1 MPTTIKDFPVRL
13 EAFLLEKLG
22 QPVHLCGAR
31 QLTGGASR
39 DTWAV
44 DLVVHG
50 AEKQCLV
57 VRRDMGGQ
65 IMPDALNRATEFAVL
80 QRAHQGGV
88 LVPRPR
94 WVCMDPEVLGS
105 AFLVMD
111 RLEGESV
118 GRRVLRDPDLAK
130 ARQKLPAQ
138 MGEQLAKVH
147 ALSYEGLDALPR
159 PRPGQSP
166 AQVALA
172 RTADQLRSLDEPHP
186 VLELVLRWLGQ
197 HAPTCLRLVL
207 VHGDFRIGNLMVGR
221 EGLVGVFDWEFA
233 HIGDPAED
241 LAWPCVKSWRFGHDE
256 LKLGGLGQP
265 EDFFAAYERASGTK
279 VDRES
284 VRFWELVGNLRW
296 AVGCIVQAH
305 RHLSGQAASIE
316 LASLGRRSCEM
327 ELELLDLV
335 TQGGTVGCEK
345 AIGKA

>member
-1 MPTTIKDFPVRL
+1 L
-13 EAFLLEKLG
+13 EAFLQEKLS

-39 DTWAV
+39 DTWTV

-50 AEKQCLV
+50 AEKQSLV
-57 VRRDMGGQ
+57 VRRDLGGQ
-65 IMPDALNRATEFAVL
+65 IMPDALDRATEFAVL
-80 QRAHQGGV
+80 QRAHQAGV

-94 WVCMDPEVLGS
+94 WVCMDATVLGS
-105 AFLVMD
+105 PFFVMD

-118 GRRVLRDPDLAK
+118 GRRVLRDTDLAE
-130 ARQKLPAQ
+130 ARRRLPAQ
-138 MGEQLAKVH
+138 MGEQLAKIH
-147 ALSYEGLDALPR
+147 ALSFEGLDGLPR
-159 PRPGQSP
+159 PGPGQSP

-172 RTADQLRSLDEPHP
+172 RTAEQLRGLGEPHP
-186 VLELVLRWLGQ
+186 VLELVLRWLGR
-197 HAPTCLRLVL
+197 HAPACPRLVL

-256 LKLGGLGQP
+256 LKLGGVGHP
-265 EDFFAAYERASGTK
+265 EDFVAAYERASGTR
-279 VDRES
+279 VDREA

-305 RHLSGQAASIE
+305 RHLSGQAASVE
-316 LASLGRRSCEM
+316 LASLGRRTCEM
-327 ELELLDLV
+327 ELELLDLI
-335 TQGGTVGCEK
+335 TTGSAAGCEN
-345 AIGKA
+345 AIGA